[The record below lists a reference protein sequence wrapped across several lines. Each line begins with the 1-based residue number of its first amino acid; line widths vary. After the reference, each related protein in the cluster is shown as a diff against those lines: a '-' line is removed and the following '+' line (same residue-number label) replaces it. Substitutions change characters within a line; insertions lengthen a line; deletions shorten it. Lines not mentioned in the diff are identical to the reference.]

1 MSSLHL
7 DDGPGADAPSDG
19 AIVPSV
25 RLRVSLDAIPP
36 GARLEDEAVRWCARD
51 VAGRG

>member
-1 MSSLHL
+1 MRL
-7 DDGPGADAPSDG
+7 DDGPGMDGPSDE

-25 RLRVSLDAIPP
+25 RLRVSFDGAL
-36 GARLEDEAVRWCARD
+36 GARVEDEAERWCARD